1 MVMTTRPL
9 LILFAALPLFG
20 QRETTFE
27 TRPALIVENNKLELV
42 IMSNGGAFTSLTLKD
57 DPTKTDPMWNPARMA
72 RERNRQGRF
81 DDSVGHFVC
90 VDGFGPTSPEERA
103 AG

>member
-9 LILFAALPLFG
+9 LILFAAPPLLG

-57 DPTKTDPMWNPARMA
+57 DPPKRTPCGTRHAWLA
-72 RERNRQGRF
+72 
-81 DDSVGHFVC
+81 SVTGKGV
-90 VDGFGPTSPEERA
+90 SMIA
-103 AG
+103 

>member
-1 MVMTTRPL
+1 
-9 LILFAALPLFG
+9 
-20 QRETTFE
+20 
-27 TRPALIVENNKLELV
+27 
-42 IMSNGGAFTSLTLKD
+42 
-57 DPTKTDPMWNPARMA
+57 MA

-103 AG
+103 AGYEGHGEAHKQPWQLVDTESKAGVRSMTFRALCTSYSHGA